1 MSSAKILVVEDE
13 NIVATDIKNR
23 LNRLGYTVPAVV
35 NSGEKAL
42 KKVEETHPSL
52 VIMDI
57 RLSGDMDGVTAAE
70 KIRSG
75 FQIPVIYLTAYSD
88 ETTLQR
94 AKVTEPFGYI
104 IKPFQARDL
113 QIAIEMALYKHQMER
128 QLKSREQRLDTII
141 KSIGDAVVVTDDNGC
156 IQFMNPVAEALTGWN
171 KEEAE
176 GKDLIEVLC
185 LINKD
190 TGEVTEN
197 LAATVMRKGVVL
209 KLLNSCTLISRDGT
223 QRPIGD
229 SAAPIRDHRGNIT
242 GVVLTFQDFTERKQA
257 EERLLR
263 SAFYDE
269 LTQLP
274 NRALFLDRLGQ
285 AAQRARR
292 HEDYRF
298 AVLFLDLDDFKAIN
312 DRFGRSV
319 GDQLLVAIARRLE
332 ACLRATDTVARLGG
346 DEFAVILE
354 EICEVSD
361 ATRVADRIQA
371 ALAFPLNL
379 SGHEV
384 LTTVSIG
391 IAVSTTGYD
400 QPQNLLR
407 DADTAMHGAKVQRKA
422 RYAVFDRAISK
433 GSTACLPRESE
444 PPTALNKN
452 SLQLLY
458 QPIVSLSTGRI
469 AGFEALVHWQH
480 PDHGLITPDEFIPV
494 AEATGLIGSLGELVL
509 REACRQISVWQSE
522 FPTKPPLSISVNIS
536 AKQLTTPDL
545 IKQIEQILQET
556 QLDASRL
563 QLEITE
569 SVFIK
574 DDAATPIL
582 QQLRNLGLRLSV
594 DKFGSD
600 YSLLSYLYRFPIN
613 TLKIDPAFVSRIGIE
628 PENWEIVQSILMLA
642 HNLSLNVTA
651 EGIETA
657 QQLAQLRRLSCEY
670 GQGDFFSQPL
680 DSEAAAA
687 LLAAA
692 PHW

>member
-1 MSSAKILVVEDE
+1 MTTAKILVVEDE

-23 LNRLGYTVPAVV
+23 LNRLGYAVPAVV

-70 KIRSG
+70 KIRSR

-104 IKPFQARDL
+104 LKPFQARDL

-141 KSIGDAVVVTDDNGC
+141 KSIGDAVLVTDVNGC
-156 IQFMNPVAEALTGWN
+156 VQFMNPVAEALTGWN
-171 KEEAE
+171 QEEAE

-185 LINKD
+185 LINKE
-190 TGEVTEN
+190 TGAATEN
-197 LAATVMRKGVVL
+197 IAATVMSKGSVL
-209 KLLNSCTLISRDGT
+209 RLLSSCKLISKDGT
-223 QRPIGD
+223 ERPIGD
-229 SAAPIRDHRGNIT
+229 SAAPIRDREGNIT

-257 EERLLR
+257 EERLIR
-263 SAFYDE
+263 SAFHDQ

-274 NRALFLDRLGQ
+274 NRALFLDRLEQ

-292 HEDYRF
+292 HEDCRF
-298 AVLFLDLDDFKAIN
+298 AVLFLDLDDFKTIN
-312 DRFGRSV
+312 DRFGHSI
-319 GDQLLVAIARRLE
+319 GDELLVAIACRLK
-332 ACLRATDTVARLGG
+332 ACLRAVDTVARLGG
-346 DEFAVILE
+346 DEFAVLLE
-354 EICEVSD
+354 EIREVGD

-371 ALAFPLNL
+371 ALAFPLNI

-391 IAVSTTGYD
+391 IALSTTGYD
-400 QPQNLLR
+400 QPENLLR

-422 RYAVFDRAISK
+422 RYAVFDGAIRK
-433 GSTACLPRESE
+433 GSTA
-444 PPTALNKN
+444 
-452 SLQLLY
+452 SLQRLLNPPLTLNSDCLQLFY
-458 QPIVSLSTGRI
+458 QPIVSLSTGKI
-469 AGFEALVHWQH
+469 TGFEVVRWQH
-480 PDHGLITPDEFIPV
+480 QDYSLFPLDQFIPK
-494 AEATGLIGSLGELVL
+494 AEANGLSGSLTELIL
-509 REACRQISVWQSE
+509 RQACHQISDWQRQ
-522 FPTKPPLSISVNIS
+522 FPTKAPLTISLNIS
-536 AKQLTTPDL
+536 STELNTPDL
-545 IKQIEQILQET
+545 IKHILQILQET
-556 QLDASRL
+556 QLDASSL

-569 SVFIK
+569 NVLTQV
-574 DDAATPIL
+574 AAASQMI
-582 QQLRNLGLRLSV
+582 QQLRNLGLQLSV
-594 DKFGSD
+594 DNFGSS

-613 TLKIDPAFVSRIGIE
+613 TLKIDPAFVSQIGVE
-628 PENWEIVQSILMLA
+628 PENWEIVQTILMLA

-657 QQLAQLRRLSCEY
+657 QQLAQLRRLNCNY
-670 GQGDFFSQPL
+670 GQGYFFSGPL
-680 DSEAAAA
+680 DSETTAA
-687 LLAAA
+687 LLASA
-692 PHW
+692 PQW